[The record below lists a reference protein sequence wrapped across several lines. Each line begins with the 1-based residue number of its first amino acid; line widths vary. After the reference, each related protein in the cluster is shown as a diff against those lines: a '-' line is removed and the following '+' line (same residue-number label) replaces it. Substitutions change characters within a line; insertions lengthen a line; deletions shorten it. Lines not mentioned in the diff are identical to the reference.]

1 MSVKRT
7 LSFEKWR
14 SAIINHH
21 VTLSG
26 VRGRIMDEF
35 FPDLLQYYDTTRIL
49 FAKGAE
55 LQAYNAEWQA
65 RNARSLEAE
74 RRVASAEAAEARD
87 WAEKF
92 EPSFQRLLAKSEIEP
107 VCNPISWIEEA
118 SAALWDT
125 GYSDIWLFKGWV
137 YHAENEHS
145 RSRGLYSEEHVK
157 LLVLDLYDRE
167 RRRLEKLKRLYSV
180 SADEESSGRRERIPE
195 RVRIEVWR
203 REGGKCARCGSR
215 EDLEYDHIVPVSKGG
230 SNTARNVELLCQRC
244 NREKSSN
251 IA

>member
-1 MSVKRT
+1 MSLKRIK
-7 LSFEKWR
+7 SFEEWR
-14 SAIINHH
+14 SRIINTT
-21 VTLSG
+21 VLLSG
-26 VRGRIMDEF
+26 GK
-35 FPDLLQYYDTTRIL
+35 
-49 FAKGAE
+49 AK
-55 LQAYNAEWQA
+55 
-65 RNARSLEAE
+65 
-74 RRVASAEAAEARD
+74 D
-87 WAEKF
+87 WAEKL
-92 EPSFQRLLAKSEIEP
+92 EPAFQRLLAKSEIEP
-107 VCNPISWIEEA
+107 VCNPISWIEGA
-118 SAALWDT
+118 RLILQDT
-125 GYSDIWLFKGWV
+125 RVSETWLFKGRV
-137 YHAENEHS
+137 YHAKDEHS
-145 RSRGLYSEEHVK
+145 RSSGLYSEEHVK
-157 LLVLDLYDRE
+157 LLILELHDRE

>member
-7 LSFEKWR
+7 MSFEQWR

-26 VRGRIMDEF
+26 VWLRTLREF
-35 FPDLLQYYDTTRIL
+35 KPKPPQNIFRATKEEQ
-49 FAKGAE
+49 
-55 LQAYNAEWQA
+55 QAYEA
-65 RNARSLEAE
+65 RGTEAH
-74 RRVASAEAAEARD
+74 RRANSAAAAEARD
-87 WAEKF
+87 WAEKL
-92 EPSFQRLLAKSEIEP
+92 EPAFQRLLAKSEIEP
-107 VCNPISWIEEA
+107 VCDPRSWIQEA
-118 SAALWDT
+118 E
-125 GYSDIWLFKGWV
+125 SDSRDGWLFKGWV
-137 YHAENEHS
+137 YHAKDEHS

-157 LLVLDLYDRE
+157 LLILELHDRE

-203 REGGKCARCGSR
+203 RDGGKCARCGSR